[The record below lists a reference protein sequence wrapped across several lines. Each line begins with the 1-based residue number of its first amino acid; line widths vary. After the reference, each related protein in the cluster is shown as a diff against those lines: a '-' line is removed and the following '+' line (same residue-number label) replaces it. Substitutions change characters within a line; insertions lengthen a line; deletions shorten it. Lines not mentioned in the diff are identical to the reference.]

1 MQKSPEDLKIFA
13 YLSSHP
19 LDDHFC
25 ADGDYLKWIPGF
37 VNEPDEEEG
46 IDAIHLDCNII
57 IYDQILEIT
66 ENHFTNSVKNMWPLL
81 ADTHINSMQIAI
93 DLLGIIGSGKNSL
106 AGYLYDLSDQLK
118 GNYVFQLDL
127 NLLATYLIKNDNNEP
142 LDFHDKS
149 VWDHEFI
156 HLLDHKYITAA
167 SLYKSSTS
175 PFENFKYF
183 LIKYRE
189 EGIADLYYVLHGH
202 TKVTN
207 IQEAIENFKATAI
220 NRKSEIDFTI
230 PSTDKTRDKLYEG
243 IDFYKYGPWLILEI
257 LRDYETNFEQDM
269 IANSIEKISNKE
281 EVPIET
287 IFNIIKKALE
297 IQPKEFLYY
306 YEKYFEEGF
315 IPLI

>member
-19 LDDHFC
+19 LDEYFC

-37 VNEPDEEEG
+37 LNEPDKDEG
-46 IDAIHLDCNII
+46 IDAIHLDCNIR

-81 ADTHINSMQIAI
+81 ADAHINSMQIAI

-127 NLLATYLIKNDNNEP
+127 NLLATYLINNDKNEP

-149 VWDHEFI
+149 VWDHELI
-156 HLLDHKYITAA
+156 HLLDHKYITVS
-167 SLYKSSTS
+167 SLYKSSRS
-175 PFENFKYF
+175 PFENFKYY

-202 TKVTN
+202 TKVN
-207 IQEAIENFKATAI
+207 SVQEAIYHFKKSAI
-220 NRKSEIDFTI
+220 NRKSEIDFEI
-230 PSTDKTRDKLYEG
+230 PSTDKTRDILYEG
-243 IDFYKYGPWLILEI
+243 IDFYEYGPWLILKI
-257 LRDYETNFEQDM
+257 LRDYEINFEEDK
-269 IANSIEKISNKE
+269 ILKVIEKLEQKE
-281 EVPIET
+281 PIPLET
-287 IFNIIKKALE
+287 IFEVIKKALD
-297 IQPKEFLYY
+297 ISPKEFLYH
-306 YEKYFEEGF
+306 YEKHFDEGF